1 MLNSF
6 HSFDF
11 SITNEFQA
19 SYSYIL
25 VSFPVSLLLS
35 YYPLR
40 QPTPSSSTTFKCY
53 IVKGGLAAVHAMKV
67 HWRIGHI
74 ALLVLNLSSH

>member
-6 HSFDF
+6 HSFDS
-11 SITNEFQA
+11 SIIDEFQA

-40 QPTPSSSTTFKCY
+40 QPTPSSSTTIKCY
-53 IVKGGLAAVHAMKV
+53 IVKGGLAAAHAMKV
-67 HWRIGHI
+67 HWRSGHI
-74 ALLVLNLSSH
+74 VLLIFNLGNH